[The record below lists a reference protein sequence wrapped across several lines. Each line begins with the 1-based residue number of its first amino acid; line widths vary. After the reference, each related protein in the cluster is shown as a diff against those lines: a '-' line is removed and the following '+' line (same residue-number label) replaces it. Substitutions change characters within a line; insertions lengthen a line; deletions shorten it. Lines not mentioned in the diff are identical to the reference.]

1 MPLATSMEFNDKVLC
16 PYDVVLADHLCRLS
30 ASLCWMIW
38 PTYIWHV
45 INLLIDHRLAFRYCK
60 RYEKMLTCLG
70 WDIIK
75 SQKVRVRLER
85 DRMILIRV
93 FMLQGYYPSTCFSG
107 SRKGKGKGVSWPM
120 IKVGALFS
128 CWGWVKLWQPS
139 MFD

>member
-1 MPLATSMEFNDKVLC
+1 
-16 PYDVVLADHLCRLS
+16 
-30 ASLCWMIW
+30 
-38 PTYIWHV
+38 
-45 INLLIDHRLAFRYCK
+45 
-60 RYEKMLTCLG
+60 MLTWLG

-75 SQKVRVRLER
+75 SQKVRARLER

-93 FMLQGYYPSTCFSG
+93 FMLRDRMILIRVFMLRGYYPSTCFSG